1 MILPQAKLKQL
12 TEDGTV
18 EIRPDADAGIAG
30 GSGFF
35 VTTRTVVTCAH
46 VVADGDAVTATRVN
60 VRWLDV
66 DYAGYLTAQPAAGG
80 GGVIWPYPDLCVI
93 ELDEEPPE
101 ACPVLLGD
109 LPEITPAELY
119 FCGYTRTYTP
129 LTSNF
134 ATRTGTLDGRQ
145 DIDGGRVRALT
156 GCEMAPGTSGGPT
169 LDPRAGVVCGIAKTQ
184 RLPDSDMGGLVIP
197 ATAIRDHFPDVWERN
212 HSGRP
217 DGDLWVSLGQA
228 VRDISD
234 PLDAMLGWGERRPLT
249 DLGAALS
256 LRPAE
261 LSQLY
266 RDIAGDLAPQP
277 SRSLANVTDVA
288 AALADLTE
296 DGLDWIVRLFAALQ
310 QRRNS
315 ATDYAALRAARLGQD
330 AELAAYRSLVSAG
343 PAEAARPVIV
353 VRLDGRTPRPA
364 QEVLLDIWSYRSR
377 DGRAHPVDCEP
388 GPHAVRRIDKIV
400 MQVLAEEIEKLPPY
414 RPVLIEFAL
423 PDRMLDTA
431 VERWVLDDL
440 PLGDSHA
447 VVIRS
452 ADRKPHHQVW
462 RARSGQFRSG
472 QLPPQNSDLWKN
484 LWFECMDSR
493 TDVQLNGMLQANGRP
508 PVIAMTAWHRGK
520 PLPLAV
526 KAAMRA
532 GAPVVLWRHRP
543 CPGHRR
549 AAANGSAGGE
559 CRGTSFRNAVSDRL
573 AGVRLYEL
581 PEEIW
586 QLRAGL
592 AESGGD
598 DEAAGI
604 AILWDDPDRVPWRD
618 GLPSRDPSL
627 IPAAGHHE
635 Q

>member
-1 MILPQAKLKQL
+1 MILPQTMLKEL

-18 EIRPDADAGIAG
+18 EIRPDAGIAG

-35 VTTRTVVTCAH
+35 VTPRTVVTCAH
-46 VVADGDAVTATRVN
+46 VVASGDAVTARRVN
-60 VRWLDV
+60 VRWRDV
-66 DYAGYLTAQPAAGG
+66 DYGGHLTARPAAGG
-80 GGVIWPYPDLCVI
+80 GGVIWRYPDLCVI
-93 ELDEEPPE
+93 ELDKEPPQ

-109 LPEITPAELY
+109 LPEISPAELY

-129 LTSNF
+129 FTSKC
-134 ATRTGTLDGRQ
+134 AGRTGTLDGRQ

-156 GCEMAPGTSGGPT
+156 RCEMAAGTSGGPA
-169 LDPRAGVVCGIAKTQ
+169 LDPRSGVVCGIAKSQ
-184 RLPDSDMGGLVIP
+184 RLPDSEMGGLIIP
-197 ATAIRDHFPDVWERN
+197 ATAIRDHFRDVWERN

-217 DGDLWVSLGQA
+217 AGDLWVSLRQA
-228 VRDISD
+228 VQDISD
-234 PLDAMLGWGERRPLT
+234 PLDAMLGPEDWRRLT
-249 DLGAALS
+249 DLGAELN
-256 LRPAE
+256 LRRAE

-277 SRSLANVTDVA
+277 SRTLTSVTDLA

-310 QRRNS
+310 QRRDPE
-315 ATDYAALRAARLGQD
+315 TDYAALRAVRLGQD
-330 AELAAYRSLVSAG
+330 AELAAYRSQVSAG
-343 PAEAARPVIV
+343 GGEAARPVIV

-431 VERWVLDDL
+431 VESWALDSL

-452 ADRKPHHQVW
+452 ADRKPHHQAW

-472 QLPPQNSDLWKN
+472 RLPPPGSDLWEK
-484 LWFECMDSR
+484 LWVECTDQR

-549 AAANGSAGGE
+549 AAANGSAANGE
-559 CRGTSFRNAVSDRL
+559 CRGIPFRDAVGGRL
-573 AGVRLYEL
+573 AGVLLYEL

-592 AESGGD
+592 AESGGRD
-598 DEAAGI
+598 DAAGI

-618 GLPSRDPSL
+618 GLPSRDPSP
-627 IPAAGHHE
+627 ISAAGHHE